1 MSLRSLERKLG
12 NPNRKK
18 INSPQTPPSHEETS
32 LRKEVEHHTPEPLHE
47 EGEDARHTRIRK
59 ILFIA
64 IGFFAA
70 VLLGAGIFLYS
81 VLSGGGS
88 TRVDFA
94 IVIPNEIIRGV
105 PFEVAVTASN
115 GQESI
120 LTNAVVRINL
130 PSNIINVG
138 GINGQNQLVT
148 EEIGDIGAGSLA
160 RRTFKFIAIGPV
172 GSTEK
177 LKASINYTAGRNTGF
192 ELDEAKDVKV
202 SGVPFKLEVKTP
214 EHVLRGAPFEIE
226 IKYTNITKFDF
237 PDVVLQAKYPTMF
250 KFSSSVPVPPE
261 SLDNLWRLGAVR
273 AGSSG
278 TLYVKGTYDG
288 ADTSDISVPIVVL
301 ATFSGHDYPV
311 VESASALSFGPAP
324 VDLQILVNNQSAY
337 VARVGDTLT
346 YSIHYENK
354 SGIALADVVVRA
366 TIAGE
371 MLNVSAI
378 DTNALLDP
386 MTNEFIWNA
395 SNVPAFRLLDAGASG
410 DVLVTTHLKNLFP
423 LKRLGDKNYSLRAHA
438 TLNSPSVPP
447 YLQASKTFVEAGLET
462 KVAGLVAI
470 DAQLFYRDTTVSVFN
485 AGPFPPKVG
494 HATEYSVHWILRN
507 FSTDISNVEVRATLS
522 SGVLFVGAIESS
534 GEKTPVY
541 DAERNQVVWTIE
553 RVPAGK
559 GVSNDLFE
567 AVFQVRATPT
577 SAQVGQFQPILGESI
592 LTATDEFTELE
603 LTGRDV
609 GVSTTLPDD
618 KTVGQ
623 EGGRVAP

>member
-1 MSLRSLERKLG
+1 MSLRALEKKLR
-12 NPNRKK
+12 NPVRKK
-18 INSPQTPPSHEETS
+18 INSSQPPPPSEEVLPDKEIERIPES
-32 LRKEVEHHTPEPLHE
+32 LYDDIDE
-47 EGEDARHTRIRK
+47 ARHTRIRK

-81 VLSGGGS
+81 VLSGNGS
-88 TRVDFA
+88 THVDFA
-94 IVIPNEIIRGV
+94 LVIPSEITRGV

-130 PSNIINVG
+130 PSTIINVG

-160 RRTFKFIAIGPV
+160 RRTFKFIAVGPV

-177 LKASINYTAGRNTGF
+177 LKASINYTSGRNTGF
-192 ELDEAKDVKV
+192 ELDDTKEVRV
-202 SGVPFKLEVKTP
+202 TSMPFKLEVKTP
-214 EHVLRGAPFEIE
+214 DHVLRGAPFEIE
-226 IKYTNITKFDF
+226 IKYTNTSRFDF

-250 KFSSSVPVPPE
+250 KFSSSVPIPPE
-261 SLDNLWRLGAVR
+261 SLDNLWSLHEVR

-278 TLYVKGTYDG
+278 TLFVKGTYDG
-288 ADTSDISVPIVVL
+288 ADTSDISVPITIL

-366 TIAGE
+366 TIVGE
-371 MLNVSAI
+371 MLNATTI
-378 DTNALLDP
+378 NTNALLDP
-386 MTNEFIWNA
+386 MTSEFIWNA

-410 DVLVTTHLKNLFP
+410 DVMVTAHLKNLFP

-447 YLQASKTFVEAGLET
+447 YLQAAKTVAEAGLET
-462 KVAGLVAI
+462 KVAGLAAL
-470 DAQLFYRDTTVSVFN
+470 DTQLFYRDTAVSVFN

-494 HATEYSVHWILRN
+494 QATEYSVHWVLRN
-507 FSTDISNVEVRATLS
+507 FATDISNIEVRASLG
-522 SGVLFVGAIESS
+522 SGVTFVGAVEGS
-534 GEKTPVY
+534 GEKPPVY
-541 DAERNQVVWTIE
+541 DSEKGQIVWAID

-559 GVSNDLFE
+559 GVSSDLFE

-577 SAQVGQFQPILGESI
+577 AAQVGQFQPILGESI
-592 LTATDEFTELE
+592 LTATDEFTGLE
-603 LTGRDV
+603 LTSRDV
-609 GVSTTLPDD
+609 GVSTALPDD

-623 EGGRVAP
+623 EGGRVVP